1 MNGEHQSRRFRLN
14 REIIRTSARNSPGA
28 IAPLAKLSSARRAAR
43 KADVS
48 LGLLWYRTRETE
60 RGLMKP
66 KVETEGRLREG
77 GWKRMVARAFP
88 LRRLAE
94 SAAGLGCLFAG
105 SFLDRGISSRSSR
118 ERERETAKNSSR
130 RLIVVVF
137 FPGRR

>member
-1 MNGEHQSRRFRLN
+1 
-14 REIIRTSARNSPGA
+14 
-28 IAPLAKLSSARRAAR
+28 
-43 KADVS
+43 
-48 LGLLWYRTRETE
+48 
-60 RGLMKP
+60 MKP
-66 KVETEGRLREG
+66 KVETEGRLKG
-77 GWKRMVARAFP
+77 GCGGRGEDGSERTVARAFP

-118 ERERETAKNSSR
+118 ETAKNSSR